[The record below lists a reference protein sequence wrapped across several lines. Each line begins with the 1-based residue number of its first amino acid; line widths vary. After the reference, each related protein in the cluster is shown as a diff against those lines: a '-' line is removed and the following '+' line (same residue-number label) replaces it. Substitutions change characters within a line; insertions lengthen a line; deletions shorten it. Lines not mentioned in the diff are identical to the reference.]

1 MAFPRNSLR
10 AFLQHA
16 KTNLVKAI
24 QEEHPINIVV
34 GNESAGL
41 LTYALVDVARATLTS
56 IRPRFTNIL
65 SSLRLHQIYLSSTK
79 LLLVHLCSFVEP
91 PCFGSPPPS

>member
-16 KTNLVKAI
+16 KTRLLKAI
-24 QEEHPINIVV
+24 HEDHDINIVI

-41 LTYALVDVARATLTS
+41 LVFYPWHLESCAD
-56 IRPRFTNIL
+56 IDQIL
-65 SSLRLHQIYLSSTK
+65 I
-79 LLLVHLCSFVEP
+79 P
-91 PCFGSPPPS
+91 

>member
-16 KTNLVKAI
+16 KTNIFKAVH
-24 QEEHPINIVV
+24 EEHEINIVV

-41 LTYALVDVARATLTS
+41 LLHCS
-56 IRPRFTNIL
+56 Q
-65 SSLRLHQIYLSSTK
+65 SL
-79 LLLVHLCSFVEP
+79 
-91 PCFGSPPPS
+91 G

>member
-16 KTNLVKAI
+16 KTNLSKAVH
-24 QEEHPINIVV
+24 EEHDINIVI

-41 LTYALVDVARATLTS
+41 LIHYPLYVRSSSDINQTL
-56 IRPRFTNIL
+56 IP
-65 SSLRLHQIYLSSTK
+65 
-79 LLLVHLCSFVEP
+79 
-91 PCFGSPPPS
+91 

>member
-1 MAFPRNSLR
+1 MTFPHNSLR

-41 LTYALVDVARATLTS
+41 LTHPLMM
-56 IRPRFTNIL
+56 
-65 SSLRLHQIYLSSTK
+65 LREQS
-79 LLLVHLCSFVEP
+79 
-91 PCFGSPPPS
+91 